1 MNDGEDFDEYEVLI
15 GDCQDRHYRLSS
27 WEKDF
32 LDSIQARTKRWDR
45 LSEAQVEKLYEIWE
59 RVT

>member
-1 MNDGEDFDEYEVLI
+1 MNDGEDFEEYEVLI
-15 GDCQDRHYRLSS
+15 GDCQDRHRKLSS

-32 LDSIQARTKRWDR
+32 LDSIQAQINRWSR
-45 LSEAQVEKLYEIWE
+45 LSEAQVEKLNEIWE